1 MSASRPA
8 RSASPRTVRIPRG
21 RWATQWDD
29 GVRGGIGL
37 LVLEGLLL
45 RRVGIDGR
53 FGAELLGEGDL
64 LRPWQGDDGDSTLS
78 QTTRWRV
85 LEATRFAVLDVEAAR
100 CLAAYP
106 EVTGSLVARALERAR
121 NLSINM
127 AIVHQAR
134 VHVRLQMLLWHLADR
149 WGRVRS
155 EGVILPLHL
164 THAVLADL
172 VAARR
177 PTVTTALTQLDQAGA
192 GAPSDDGWLLSGEPP
207 GELLELQAVA
217 LASPR
222 RRSLTARPARRASE
236 RAVIRGRPIS
246 VPTAYVDESRPRD

>member
-1 MSASRPA
+1 MHTCKILYEDPELGEAVDPSEREQA
-8 RSASPRTVRIPRG
+8 RELCVAHTVRIPRG
-21 RWATQWDD
+21 HWAPRSDD

-37 LVLEGLLL
+37 LVLKGLLL

-64 LRPWQGDDGDSTLS
+64 LRPWQGDNGDSMLS
-78 QTTRWRV
+78 QTTRWRL

-106 EVTGSLVARALERAR
+106 EVTGSLVARALDRAR
-121 NLSINM
+121 NLAINM
-127 AIVHQAR
+127 AIVHHAR

-155 EGVILPLHL
+155 GGIILPLHL

-177 PTVTTALTQLDQAGA
+177 PTVTTALTQLTRQGSVM
-192 GAPSDDGWLLSGEPP
+192 PSDDGWLLLGDPP
-207 GELLELQAVA
+207 GELLELRSVA
-217 LASPR
+217 LAS
-222 RRSLTARPARRASE
+222 A
-236 RAVIRGRPIS
+236 GR
-246 VPTAYVDESRPRD
+246 DR